1 VRWGATNTWSAKRA
15 NNRKLKRPTTEVA
28 QTHETERNQSIL
40 VLAQYAVMAVNSWKR
55 LTVAAFISASLPYNC
70 QAFAQQDPTT
80 TTRMKNRWGPKV
92 PGSLSS
98 STYSSS
104 SFRLPMASVEVDNN
118 SNSNDIKHATAL
130 TSITD
135 SLLVN
140 NIKNDKPDEKR
151 CVKTSDVL
159 SLDSIRNTLIRQ
171 EETIIFALIERAQ
184 FRHNAICYQ
193 KGAMGQLGIPPGSA
207 RADVQDDGSELPQ
220 SFLEYMLVGTE
231 ALHCGARRY
240 TSPEEHAFF
249 PKRLPSGIMDALEEL
264 DYPNLLS
271 SIGGACDVNFN
282 PILLEKYINVI
293 VPAVSVAG
301 DDEQHGS
308 TVLCDIALLQAL
320 SRRVHYG
327 KFVAESKYR
336 DNPEG
341 YQALIDAGD
350 ADGVMALLTNAAVE
364 EMVLRRARLKAATYG
379 QEPLLA
385 SLPPIEVKGSGSKSS
400 RRDTTSIVAA
410 AAASAVVAAIEAMG
424 DYDDMSGSS
433 SNKVN
438 PSTVEAV
445 YRDIVIPLTKDVE
458 VNYLFLRC
466 GRESPPEYQPHR
478 MSVDVTRLRDH

>member
-1 VRWGATNTWSAKRA
+1 VGAQSTHFGTHTRT
-15 NNRKLKRPTTEVA
+15 PTI
-28 QTHETERNQSIL
+28 QFNI
-40 VLAQYAVMAVNSWKR
+40 MAVISWKR
-55 LTVAAFISASLPYNC
+55 LTVAAFISASLPSNC
-70 QAFAQQDPTT
+70 QAFARQDPAAATG
-80 TTRMKNRWGPKV
+80 MNNRWGPKV

-98 STYSSS
+98 STYPYSSS
-104 SFRLPMASVEVDNN
+104 RLPMASVEVDNN
-118 SNSNDIKHATAL
+118 NNNSNDSNHAP
-130 TSITD
+130 TSTSVTD
-135 SLLVN
+135 SLLLVDNSSN
-140 NIKNDKPDEKR
+140 NKNDPQQEDDNKR

-193 KGAMGQLGIPPGSA
+193 KGAMGQLGTPPGSSA
-207 RADVQDDGSELPQ
+207 RADEPFLQDDGSELPQ

-249 PKRLPSGIMDALEEL
+249 PQRLPSGIMDALEEL

-293 VPAVSVAG
+293 VPAVTVAG

-385 SLPPIEVKGSGSKSS
+385 SLPPIEVKGGGGGSKSSIS

-424 DYDDMSGSS
+424 DYDDLSGYS

-466 GRESPPEYQPHR
+466 GRQSPPEYQPHR